1 MNPRSWLEEV
11 EASGVW
17 RDPQLTLARLA
28 DRTHTSPSWIS
39 RAVNRGVGQN
49 VNEAINRMRVR
60 YVEDRLR
67 DPSDA
72 RDPLVIAL
80 ESGFSSKASF
90 YRCFKQFTGTTP
102 FAYRQRELALA
113 VRVSSSPSKA
123 T

>member
-39 RAVNRGVGQN
+39 RAVN
-49 VNEAINRMRVR
+49 EAITRMRVR